1 MKYLFFIFFV
11 VTFNTS
17 HAQAKI
23 ENQIDLAYKN
33 AVKGVYWALSNIP
46 KDKSRIEN
54 DLIADDNIYADVTLY
69 KEVEGVKI
77 ISLGYNKTNTV
88 EISIYKSN
96 DNLLKEGYLKKK
108 SKNER

>member
-1 MKYLFFIFFV
+1 MRYLIFILFA
-11 VTFNTS
+11 VTFST
-17 HAQAKI
+17 AFPQAKI

-46 KDKSRIEN
+46 EDKSRIEN

-77 ISLGYNKTNTV
+77 ISLGYNNTNTV
-88 EISIYKSN
+88 EITIYKSN
-96 DNLLKEGYLKKK
+96 DNLKNEGYLHINKK
-108 SKNER
+108 